1 MFIAD
6 IDKSGIFPALMLDQ
20 RTVQRN
26 ILNKR
31 KPTIFQQV
39 AKFHHKFG
47 IRHLLLVVV
56 LALYALAGGAMFF
69 YMEKDEELQ
78 QLESNIKQLEQL
90 TQNLS
95 ISIFEISNVTYNET
109 LKESAIFLIQSV
121 LWTLFKS
128 ITSHV

>member
-6 IDKSGIFPALMLDQ
+6 VDKSGIFPALMLDQ

-69 YMEKDEELQ
+69 YMEKDAELRE
-78 QLESNIKQLEQL
+78 LESNIKQLEQL

-109 LKESAIFLIQSV
+109 LKESAIFLIQYYGPC
-121 LWTLFKS
+121 LNL
-128 ITSHV
+128 